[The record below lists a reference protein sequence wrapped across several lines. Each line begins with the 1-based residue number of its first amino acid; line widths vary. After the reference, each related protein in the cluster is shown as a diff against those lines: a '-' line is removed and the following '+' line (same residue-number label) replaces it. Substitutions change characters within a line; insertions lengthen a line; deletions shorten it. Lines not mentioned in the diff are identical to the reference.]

1 MSGSLTGAILSVLAV
16 SDKPMTSYE
25 VFELLPDI
33 GRTIYPNQVKSQLK
47 TLATRNKVMRI
58 EVNEK
63 HGRNIVKSRYFFKT
77 YGGTNIAKSPESE

>member
-1 MSGSLTGAILSVLAV
+1 MTLTKAIMCVLMAC
-16 SDKPMTSYE
+16 DEPLTSYE

-63 HGRNIVKSRYFFKT
+63 HGRNIVKNRYFFKT
-77 YGGTNIAKSPESE
+77 RGGTNIAKSPESE

>member
-47 TLATRNKVMRI
+47 TLATRNKVMVKRLG
-58 EVNEK
+58 K
-63 HGRNIVKSRYFFKT
+63 HIDFT
-77 YGGTNIAKSPESE
+77 AKRKRRP